1 MRLAHAPGRRTWRCS
16 KQVQPP
22 STACQVRSPS
32 HARDRFRSYQP
43 RIPPDRF
50 IDRTTVAA
58 VQIAVLSL
66 SWKTPTLVLSM
77 DGPRVQESVTVS
89 ECEKIL
95 LGKTDRRQES
105 WVGEAEQQ
113 LDSVAVGR
121 SQPVQRPRGREAG
134 LTQCV
139 RRVDCGRTCAKTNRN
154 AVLFCFLCGTC
165 LVCPQSVVAET
176 SSSLMKKMASSS
188 LSQA

>member
-1 MRLAHAPGRRTWRCS
+1 MKGTCVVCLRLAHAPGRRTWRCS

-95 LGKTDRRQES
+95 LGGKRTVGKRVGWEKLSSS
-105 WVGEAEQQ
+105 WTVSP
-113 LDSVAVGR
+113 LDAR
-121 SQPVQRPRGREAG
+121 SRSSGREDAR
-134 LTQCV
+134 L
-139 RRVDCGRTCAKTNRN
+139 A
-154 AVLFCFLCGTC
+154 
-165 LVCPQSVVAET
+165 
-176 SSSLMKKMASSS
+176 
-188 LSQA
+188 